1 MKEKQLER
9 FLDSLTPEQASR
21 LTEGIDEAGT
31 KKAGVPY
38 QKQKRKFPA
47 RALIA
52 AACVL
57 VALAIAATALVP
69 LLTKKPVVPE
79 VPQTTSETEAA
90 TKETSDGESSEE
102 PVQTGNE
109 SQPDESESEFI
120 EESVPIFA
128 LGNKEEFKK
137 FAEEHKEKGYKMLD
151 PEPLNEVFEIVSII
165 CDPYYDGYSIDNY
178 AGTIDVLATSI
189 ENDAESMIAYHQKT
203 KYVAEESEE
212 FHFNFFVYD
221 SYDALQDH
229 GKSSAGNEYF
239 CMVYQKEGVNVYAL
253 QDIYSPDKY
262 MLYFVVGGVTFRV
275 HTLTFTYPH
284 RETYEHN
291 GVQGER
297 IAGRLRAN
305 DEWENVCNEFGR
317 RFATHPALIEL
328 SDITT
333 ESSALIRALKEAVAG
348 AD

>member
-1 MKEKQLER
+1 MKKRIALLLLVCMILSACSAGNVAGPGESAADK
-9 FLDSLTPEQASR
+9 
-21 LTEGIDEAGT
+21 GT
-31 KKAGVPY
+31 KLG
-38 QKQKRKFPA
+38 
-47 RALIA
+47 
-52 AACVL
+52 
-57 VALAIAATALVP
+57 
-69 LLTKKPVVPE
+69 
-79 VPQTTSETEAA
+79 ETEARQNA
-90 TKETSDGESSEE
+90 
-102 PVQTGNE
+102 QTGNE

-137 FAEEHKEKGYKMLD
+137 FVEEHKEKGYKMLD
-151 PEPLNEVFEIVSII
+151 PEPLNEVFEIVNII

-189 ENDAESMIAYHQKT
+189 EDDAESMIAYHQKT

-229 GKSSAGNEYF
+229 GKASAGNEYF

-253 QDIYSPDKY
+253 QDIYSPDEY

-284 RETYEHN
+284 RETYEHD

-297 IAGRLRAN
+297 IVGKLRAN
-305 DEWENVCNEFGR
+305 DEWENVCDEFGQR
-317 RFATHPALIEL
+317 LATHPALIEL